1 MKIYSVDII
10 EKTTVTIEV
19 EADCEEQA
27 IEKANELY
35 SDGLWE
41 DFKRYPSYLSFAIK
55 NPDKVPGKIGR
66 PYLTVEDIPTVF
78 YTYYPLYKDGSINIS
93 DFARLT
99 QFSRPTIYKYLR
111 MIGDAKLKKRTE
123 KTEGDV

>member
-1 MKIYSVDII
+1 MKTYSVDII

-41 DFKRYPSYLSFAIK
+41 DFKRYPSYLSFVIK

-66 PYLTVEDIPTVF
+66 PLVTAENIPKIF
-78 YTYYPLYKDGSINIS
+78 FSYYPLYKKGVINIS
-93 DFARLT
+93 DFARLCS
-99 QFSRPTIYKYLR
+99 FSRPTIYKYLKLL
-111 MIGDAKLKKRTE
+111 GDTTPKKRNYETE
-123 KTEGDV
+123 ESE